1 MTSLTPPAPGGDQ
14 KLRRRFQCELGRASP
29 AGVLGQ
35 YLGWKLLRVLDLD
48 EERNWDRLPGPIEVI
63 VRQALGQLA
72 SS

>member
-1 MTSLTPPAPGGDQ
+1 M
-14 KLRRRFQCELGRASP
+14 
-29 AGVLGQ
+29 LGQ

-63 VRQALGQLA
+63 VRQTLGQLA